1 MDALVSDDEDAMV
14 VISMNDDDWDDEH
27 VDYGLMM
34 ISTTSYRS
42 MDEPMRRH
50 STTIDAAD
58 GMDWLRWRV
67 PFCVTFNRPMN
78 VLRDGSRLASP

>member
-1 MDALVSDDEDAMV
+1 MLILTDMDALVSDDEDAMV

-27 VDYGLMM
+27 VDYGLTM

-58 GMDWLRWRV
+58 GMD
-67 PFCVTFNRPMN
+67 
-78 VLRDGSRLASP
+78 